1 MNVVDGRAFCFEP
14 PLSSRRGA
22 LLAFLR
28 YPLGMTAAVQAVL
41 EQARRLTAEE
51 RAELASALLDLD
63 EELDRPVLT
72 REELDRQLAS
82 SIAQARRGEFV
93 DEVSVLA
100 ELELDR

>member
-1 MNVVDGRAFCFEP
+1 
-14 PLSSRRGA
+14 
-22 LLAFLR
+22 
-28 YPLGMTAAVQAVL
+28 MTAAVQAVL
-41 EQARRLTAEE
+41 EQAKRLTAEE
-51 RAELASALLDLD
+51 RAELASALVELDD
-63 EELDRPVLT
+63 EADRPVLT